1 MEEKV
6 PLPIKTQVAALFM
19 VIFGISGVLSSILAF
34 PSVLACPAC
43 PTYLIFIIPGF
54 FAGLLSVIFGA
65 LLFKRKK
72 WVWKS
77 CISLLFLYLLFL
89 GWSITEQHRGIGMSF
104 NIVILLIF
112 KEIGPPILIP
122 LILLL
127 LDRKNF
133 WKVAK

>member
-6 PLPIKTQVAALFM
+6 SLPVKTQVAALFM
-19 VIFGISGVLSSILAF
+19 VIFGILGVLSSISEF
-34 PSVLACPAC
+34 PSTLASPAG
-43 PTYLIFIIPGF
+43 PQYLIFIIPEF

-65 LLFKRKK
+65 FLFKRKK

-77 CISLLFLYLLFL
+77 CILLLSLYLLFL
-89 GWSITEQHRGIGMSF
+89 GWSITVRYGGIGMGF
-104 NIVILLIF
+104 NVVILLIL
-112 KEIGPPILIP
+112 KVISPIILIP

-133 WKVAK
+133 WKVAT